1 MNCNEEEENITEL
14 DQEVL
19 ENFVRALLKE
29 NNISHLDALIMS
41 MQAINALVSCLKR
54 EFGQE
59 KLMHVLDEADEKESQ
74 AMQFVAC
81 MNIKLSEE
89 ISKMQEKKD
98 AISNT

>member
-1 MNCNEEEENITEL
+1 MNCDEEKENVVEL
-14 DQEVL
+14 DQEIL
-19 ENFVRALLKE
+19 ENFVRSLLKE

-59 KLMHVLDEADEKESQ
+59 KLMEVLDAADEKESQ
-74 AMQFVAC
+74 AMQFVAF

-89 ISKMQEKKD
+89 ISKIQEKKD
-98 AISNT
+98 GV